1 VIAAGQHGDRGTGA
15 VAGDEQRLPGL
26 RALVGAPAGPELE
39 AEVIGRIDDLA
50 GCGGRRGEAGDGGD
64 AEPTG

>member
-1 VIAAGQHGDRGTGA
+1 